1 MSHPTARQPDGF
13 NANNVPPDP
22 QYATYPSTSVEKPN
36 YENSTVLLPGL
47 LGATTA
53 RQRGER
59 CVLGPSEMTGHS
71 IASATATLDQT
82 GQWVVDYTLAGSAGS
97 ALWDKVAQENFHQIL
112 GIELDGVVY
121 SAPIIQPTQSTF
133 SSFDGKGE
141 ISGSLTQ
148 TDAQNLAQA
157 MNFGALPITLKAATS
172 ETVSA
177 TLGHSA
183 LVAGL
188 GAGIAGLIFV
198 LLYVLLYYRALGL
211 VVISGLLLTAALLW
225 AIISALGHTS
235 VAPSFD
241 LAGITGLIVSIGITV
256 DSYIVYFERLKD
268 ETRSGRSVR
277 TSVDRGFKSAWRT
290 VWAADFVSLLAA
302 IVLYFVA
309 VGNVKGFAFF
319 LGLSTIMDMAI
330 TWFYTRPLVILLG
343 PERAAPGFG
352 RLQHQHR
359 AQRRPAGPRGAHGR
373 AERCRRR
380 RRWLVSPA
388 ATRGPDDNGSSLDDV
403 PEDEVEQFEEG
414 VDTRTSTRT
423 SSSLST
429 TPPGPS
435 WPSPGRATAPSPAS
449 TGARPASTSWAGAA
463 IWFAI
468 STVIILL
475 GVISIILRGG
485 LNLGIEFKG
494 GTEWT
499 IAAPHVTQT
508 QATNALAGTG
518 LIDPTVELLGT
529 GSKQT
534 LNVQSDL
541 NKLSADQQQK
551 INNNVQAAMYK
562 LTGTKPPSDSDATT
576 TTTTAADDHEHDGQ
590 GGRGGHQHDHPT
602 TAPGNG
608 VPQTT
613 ADKISVTT
621 VGPTWG
627 SSITNKAIE
636 ALIIFF
642 IVVAVYI
649 SFRFEPK
656 MALAA
661 FIAMIHDVLV
671 AVGIYSI
678 FNFQVTP
685 DTVVAILTILGYSL
699 YDTVVVF
706 DRVRDNTKG
715 IGGSGRL
722 TYPQLINLSMNQT
735 LARSIN
741 TSAVAIIP
749 VLAILVIGAQ
759 ILGATTL
766 QSYGLALFV
775 GLLSG
780 AYSSIFIASPV
791 LCMMKERED
800 RWRSVAER
808 QAKRGDTQ
816 GWYSAVDAANMS
828 TQMSIAAAG
837 QVGRSGRT
845 APTPKRP
852 TPKRAGP
859 SGPVRPTSPGTDGA
873 ARQREHRRDGPAR
886 SAGRR
891 ARPARG
897 PSRRKNKGKRRS

>member
-1 MSHPTARQPDGF
+1 VTPR
-13 NANNVPPDP
+13 
-22 QYATYPSTSVEKPN
+22 
-36 YENSTVLLPGL
+36 
-47 LGATTA
+47 
-53 RQRGER
+53 
-59 CVLGPSEMTGHS
+59 
-71 IASATATLDQT
+71 
-82 GQWVVDYTLAGSAGS
+82 
-97 ALWDKVAQENFHQIL
+97 DK
-112 GIELDGVVY
+112 
-121 SAPIIQPTQSTF
+121 
-133 SSFDGKGE
+133 
-141 ISGSLTQ
+141 
-148 TDAQNLAQA
+148 
-157 MNFGALPITLKAATS
+157 
-172 ETVSA
+172 
-177 TLGHSA
+177 
-183 LVAGL
+183 
-188 GAGIAGLIFV
+188 
-198 LLYVLLYYRALGL
+198 
-211 VVISGLLLTAALLW
+211 
-225 AIISALGHTS
+225 
-235 VAPSFD
+235 
-241 LAGITGLIVSIGITV
+241 
-256 DSYIVYFERLKD
+256 
-268 ETRSGRSVR
+268 
-277 TSVDRGFKSAWRT
+277 
-290 VWAADFVSLLAA
+290 
-302 IVLYFVA
+302 
-309 VGNVKGFAFF
+309 
-319 LGLSTIMDMAI
+319 
-330 TWFYTRPLVILLG
+330 
-343 PERAAPGFG
+343 
-352 RLQHQHR
+352 
-359 AQRRPAGPRGAHGR
+359 
-373 AERCRRR
+373 
-380 RRWLVSPA
+380 
-388 ATRGPDDNGSSLDDV
+388 GPDDDGSSLDDV
-403 PEDEVEQFEEG
+403 SEEEVEQFEEG
-414 VDTRTSTRT
+414 VDTQDLDEDELISLDDAARSLLAKPPKGHGPIARLYRGETRFDFV
-423 SSSLST
+423 
-429 TPPGPS
+429 
-435 WPSPGRATAPSPAS
+435 GR
-449 TGARPASTSWAGAA
+449 RRV
-463 IWFAI
+463 WFAI
-468 STVIILL
+468 STIIIVAGIL
-475 GVISIILRGG
+475 SIILRGG

-499 IAAPHVTQT
+499 IAAPNVTQT

-518 LIDPTVELLGT
+518 LVDPTVELLGT

-541 NKLSADQQQK
+541 NKLSASQQAT
-551 INNNVQAAMYK
+551 IDHNVQQAMLK
-562 LTGTKPPSDSDATT
+562 LTGNSTNSNSTSTT
-576 TTTTAADDHEHDGQ
+576 STTAAPTTTSTTAGSTSTTAASTT
-590 GGRGGHQHDHPT
+590 PT
-602 TAPGNG
+602 TAPSSG

-642 IVVAVYI
+642 IVVALYI

-800 RWRSVAER
+800 RWRTVEAR
-808 QAKRGDTQ
+808 QAKRGDAQ

-845 APTPKRP
+845 APTTKTTKRP
-852 TPKRAGP
+852 APKQ
-859 SGPVRPTSPGTDGA
+859 SGPIRPGSANGSGNGTGNANGSGNGNGTGTQVNGA
-873 ARQREHRRDGPAR
+873 SAVGGPAT
-886 SAGRR
+886 
-891 ARPARG
+891 G
-897 PSRRKNKGKRRS
+897 PKPRKNKGKRRT

>member
-1 MSHPTARQPDGF
+1 
-13 NANNVPPDP
+13 
-22 QYATYPSTSVEKPN
+22 
-36 YENSTVLLPGL
+36 
-47 LGATTA
+47 
-53 RQRGER
+53 
-59 CVLGPSEMTGHS
+59 
-71 IASATATLDQT
+71 
-82 GQWVVDYTLAGSAGS
+82 
-97 ALWDKVAQENFHQIL
+97 
-112 GIELDGVVY
+112 
-121 SAPIIQPTQSTF
+121 
-133 SSFDGKGE
+133 
-141 ISGSLTQ
+141 
-148 TDAQNLAQA
+148 
-157 MNFGALPITLKAATS
+157 
-172 ETVSA
+172 
-177 TLGHSA
+177 
-183 LVAGL
+183 
-188 GAGIAGLIFV
+188 
-198 LLYVLLYYRALGL
+198 
-211 VVISGLLLTAALLW
+211 
-225 AIISALGHTS
+225 
-235 VAPSFD
+235 
-241 LAGITGLIVSIGITV
+241 
-256 DSYIVYFERLKD
+256 
-268 ETRSGRSVR
+268 
-277 TSVDRGFKSAWRT
+277 
-290 VWAADFVSLLAA
+290 
-302 IVLYFVA
+302 
-309 VGNVKGFAFF
+309 
-319 LGLSTIMDMAI
+319 
-330 TWFYTRPLVILLG
+330 
-343 PERAAPGFG
+343 
-352 RLQHQHR
+352 
-359 AQRRPAGPRGAHGR
+359 
-373 AERCRRR
+373 
-380 RRWLVSPA
+380 VSP
-388 ATRGPDDNGSSLDDV
+388 RDKGPDDNGSSLDDV
-403 PEDEVEQFEEG
+403 PEEDVEQFEEG
-414 VDTRTSTRT
+414 VDTEDLNEDELVSLDDAARSLLAKPRKGHGPIARLYRGETRFDFV
-423 SSSLST
+423 
-429 TPPGPS
+429 
-435 WPSPGRATAPSPAS
+435 GR
-449 TGARPASTSWAGAA
+449 RRV
-463 IWFAI
+463 WFAI

-499 IAAPHVTQT
+499 IAAPNVTQT
-508 QATNALAGTG
+508 QATNAMAGTG

-541 NKLSADQQQK
+541 NKLSPEQQQK
-551 INNNVQAAMYK
+551 ISTNVQNAMYK
-562 LTGTKPPSDSDATT
+562 LTGTKPPTSSDTTSTSTTTSAPTTTSSTTATGGTTATT
-576 TTTTAADDHEHDGQ
+576 TATTLPSTPKSSAD
-590 GGRGGHQHDHPT
+590 T
-602 TAPGNG
+602 
-608 VPQTT
+608 
-613 ADKISVTT
+613 ISITT

-642 IVVAVYI
+642 IVVAIYI

-749 VLAILVIGAQ
+749 VLAILVIGAE
-759 ILGATTL
+759 ILGASTL

-800 RWRSVAER
+800 RWRSVAAR

-845 APTPKRP
+845 APTAKRP
-852 TPKRAGP
+852 APKQQ
-859 SGPVRPTSPGTDGA
+859 SGPIRPGSANGSDNGSANGSANGNGSGSGGGA
-873 ARQREHRRDGPAR
+873 QADSSSAVGGPAT
-886 SAGRR
+886 
-891 ARPARG
+891 G
-897 PSRRKNKGKRRS
+897 PKPRKNKGKRRS